1 MCVNH
6 GVVSHRTLD
15 GSNFRPL
22 VSVCAIEVDESPHL
36 NLVAVTQTGVRLY
49 FTTGSI
55 TNVNVRPYTLQL
67 MHVRLPP
74 GFAANAPS
82 SRPNRVRMAH
92 YKCGELDLTACLE
105 IVCIDIG
112 LQSLIVCKAV

>member
-1 MCVNH
+1 MKL
-6 GVVSHRTLD
+6 SYRTLD

-22 VSVCAIEVDESPHL
+22 VSVCAIEADESPHL

-49 FTTGSI
+49 FTTGSV
-55 TNVNVRPYTLQL
+55 TNVSVRPYTLQL

-82 SRPNRVRMAH
+82 SRPTRVRMAH
-92 YKCGELDLTACLE
+92 YKRGELHFVG
-105 IVCIDIG
+105 I
-112 LQSLIVCKAV
+112 